1 MRFIIHA
8 EVPVEVGNRLEK
20 EGDPFQKLGPIL
32 ERFKPEAVYFG
43 MARRELFLAVNVNE
57 AMELGELAVTIAHVL
72 GSYPTVHPV
81 LSIADIQGIEPQ
93 QMQIMMQRVAALS

>member
-43 MARRELFLAVNVNE
+43 MARRELFLAVKC
-57 AMELGELAVTIAHVL
+57 
-72 GSYPTVHPV
+72 
-81 LSIADIQGIEPQ
+81 Q
-93 QMQIMMQRVAALS
+93 